1 MTKKNI
7 LQLVLII
14 LLVIL
19 SGIFYQKY
27 MVSYNTSDKVSK
39 KNDPNKT
46 IDENLILKEN
56 KETANI
62 IENLRYTSEDL
73 FGNTYV
79 INAKSAQVKE
89 GKIDQ
94 IKLFEVLAKI
104 IQKDDEIIYISSDVA
119 DYNKI
124 NNDTIFKKNVNVKY
138 RDQSIDAELI
148 NLDFSKNLIKIEN
161 DVYYKNNNVK
171 MNADK
176 IEIDINSKKSKI
188 TMNKIEDK
196 VKIFAKY

>member
-1 MTKKNI
+1 MIKKNI
-7 LQLVLII
+7 LQLILII

-62 IENLRYTSEDL
+62 IENLKYTSEDL
-73 FGNTYV
+73 FGNTYI
-79 INAKSAQVKE
+79 INARSAQVKE

-94 IKLFEVLAKI
+94 VKLFEVMAKI
-104 IQKDDEIIYISSDVA
+104 IQKDDEVIYINSDIA

-124 NNDTIFKKNVNVKY
+124 NNNTTFKKNVNVKY
-138 RDQSIDAELI
+138 GDQSIDAELMD
-148 NLDFSKNLIKIEN
+148 LDFSKNLIKIEEN
-161 DVYYKNNNVK
+161 VYYKNNNIK

-176 IEIDINSKKSKI
+176 IEIDIESKKSRI

>member
-1 MTKKNI
+1 MIKKNI

-27 MVSYNTSDKVSK
+27 IVSYNTSDKVSK

-62 IENLRYTSEDL
+62 IENLKYTSEDL
-73 FGNTYV
+73 FGNTYI

-94 IKLFEVLAKI
+94 VKLFEVMAKI
-104 IQKDDEIIYISSDVA
+104 IPKDDEIIYINSDVA

-124 NNDTIFKKNVNVKY
+124 NNNTIFKKNVNVTY
-138 RDQSIDAELI
+138 GDQSIDAELI
-148 NLDFSKNLIKIEN
+148 NLDFSKNLIKIED

-171 MNADK
+171 VNADK
-176 IEIDINSKKSKI
+176 VEIDIKSKKSKI
-188 TMNKIEDK
+188 SMKKIKDK

>member
-1 MTKKNI
+1 MIKKNI
-7 LQLVLII
+7 LQIGLII
-14 LLVIL
+14 LLVVF
-19 SGIFYQKY
+19 SGFFYQKY
-27 MVSYNTSDKVSK
+27 MASNNTSDKVSK
-39 KNDPNKT
+39 KSDTTKT
-46 IDENLILKEN
+46 MDQNLILKEN

-73 FGNTYV
+73 FGNIYV

-176 IEIDINSKKSKI
+176 IEIDINSKKSRI

>member
-1 MTKKNI
+1 MIKKNI
-7 LQLVLII
+7 LQLGLVI

-19 SGIFYQKY
+19 SGFFYQKY
-27 MVSYNTSDKVSK
+27 MVSNNISDEISK
-39 KNDPNKT
+39 KKSVTET
-46 IDENLILKEN
+46 INNNLILKED

-62 IENLRYTSEDL
+62 IENLRYNSEDL
-73 FGNTYV
+73 FGNTYI

-94 IKLFEVLAKI
+94 VKLFEVMAKI
-104 IQKDDEIIYISSDVA
+104 IQKDDEVIYINSDIA

-124 NNDTIFKKNVNVKY
+124 NNNTTFKKNVNVKY
-138 RDQSIDAELI
+138 GDQSIDAELM
-148 NLDFSKNLIKIEN
+148 NLDFSKNLIKIEEN
-161 DVYYKNNNVK
+161 VYYKNNNIK

-176 IEIDINSKKSKI
+176 IEIDIESKKSRI

-196 VKIFAKY
+196 VKILAKY

>member
-1 MTKKNI
+1 MIKKNI
-7 LQLVLII
+7 LQIGLII
-14 LLVIL
+14 LLVVF
-19 SGIFYQKY
+19 SGFFYQKY
-27 MVSYNTSDKVSK
+27 MASNNTSDKVSK
-39 KNDPNKT
+39 KSDTTKT
-46 IDENLILKEN
+46 MDQNLILKEN

-73 FGNTYV
+73 FGNIYV

>member
-1 MTKKNI
+1 MIKKNI
-7 LQLVLII
+7 LQLILII

-62 IENLRYTSEDL
+62 IENLKYTSEDL
-73 FGNTYV
+73 FGNTYI
-79 INAKSAQVKE
+79 INARSAQVKE

-94 IKLFEVLAKI
+94 VKLFEVTAKI
-104 IQKDDEIIYISSDVA
+104 IPKDDEVIYINSDFA

-124 NNDTIFKKNVNVKY
+124 NNNTIFKKNVNVTY
-138 RDQSIDAELI
+138 GDQSINAELI
-148 NLDFSKNLIKIEN
+148 NLDFSKNLIKIED
-161 DVYYKNNNVK
+161 DVYYKNNNIKV
-171 MNADK
+171 NADK
-176 IEIDINSKKSKI
+176 VEIDIKSRKSKI
-188 TMNKIEDK
+188 SMKKIGDK

>member
-1 MTKKNI
+1 MIKKNI

-14 LLVIL
+14 LLIIL
-19 SGIFYQKY
+19 SGFFYQKY

-62 IENLRYTSEDL
+62 IENLKYTSEDL
-73 FGNTYV
+73 FGNTYI

-89 GKIDQ
+89 DKIDQ
-94 IKLFEVLAKI
+94 VKLFEVTAKI
-104 IQKDDEIIYISSDVA
+104 IQKDDEIIYINSDVA

-124 NNDTIFKKNVNVKY
+124 NNNTIFKKDVNVKY
-138 RDQSIDAELI
+138 GDQSIDAELI
-148 NLDFSKNLIKIEN
+148 DLDFSKNLIKIED
-161 DVYYKNNNVK
+161 DVYYKNNNIKV
-171 MNADK
+171 NADK
-176 IEIDINSKKSKI
+176 IEIDIESKKSKI

>member
-1 MTKKNI
+1 MIKKNI
-7 LQLVLII
+7 LQIGLIV

-19 SGIFYQKY
+19 SGFFYQKY
-27 MVSYNTSDKVSK
+27 MVSNNTSDKVSK

-62 IENLRYTSEDL
+62 IENLKYTSEDL
-73 FGNTYV
+73 FGNTYI
-79 INAKSAQVKE
+79 INARSAQVKE

-94 IKLFEVLAKI
+94 VKLFEVMAKI
-104 IQKDDEIIYISSDVA
+104 IQKDDEVIYINSDIA

-124 NNDTIFKKNVNVKY
+124 NNNTTFKKNVNVKY
-138 RDQSIDAELI
+138 GDQSIDAELMS
-148 NLDFSKNLIKIEN
+148 LDFSKNLIKIEEN
-161 DVYYKNNNVK
+161 VYYKNNNIK

-176 IEIDINSKKSKI
+176 IEIDIESKKSKI